1 MIMNSKSFI
10 QAAVLVSATLMGS
23 LANANLVTNGGFE
36 DGLSGWQNDGNFTLG
51 SFNGYTPFG
60 TSALY
65 FGCVGQLCS
74 TRQTIATTAGASYV
88 FSFEYGSDAGTPNE
102 LIASF
107 DGVTVFHTINDVTDT
122 RPGYVLETFNVTASG
137 SSTLVEFLG
146 RNDPTYQSID
156 NVSVVDAPASV
167 PEPTSFAL
175 AGLALLGLGLTTRR
189 KSK

>member
-74 TRQTIATTAGASYV
+74 TRQTIATTAGSVSA
-88 FSFEYGSDAGTPNE
+88 TPR
-102 LIASF
+102 SKC
-107 DGVTVFHTINDVTDT
+107 
-122 RPGYVLETFNVTASG
+122 ETFS
-137 SSTLVEFLG
+137 LPM
-146 RNDPTYQSID
+146 RI
-156 NVSVVDAPASV
+156 VVI
-167 PEPTSFAL
+167 L
-175 AGLALLGLGLTTRR
+175 
-189 KSK
+189 